1 MSRVCFLKSG
11 IRANRNEIFLK
22 VDNLQ
27 VDNSLKENRKSG
39 FLLLLVKKRYFNF
52 ENFIFRIKFIVEKHF
67 ANKLSSCIYVSPTV

>member
-52 ENFIFRIKFIVEKHF
+52 EKFIFRIKFIVEKRF
-67 ANKLSSCIYVSPTV
+67 ANKLSSCIYVFPTA